1 MSFPSVNPTQT
12 KAWAA
17 LTALFENTANTN
29 LQDLFKEDANRAAAY
44 SLQWQDFYV
53 DFSKTHINAAIKEA
67 LLDLASEV
75 KLKEAIAA
83 QFTGEHINQTE
94 DRAVLHTALRNF
106 SAMKPEVS
114 EVLAQIKSFTE
125 QVISGAWKGYTGK
138 SITDVVN
145 IGIGGSDLGPDMVV
159 EALRNQRNHLNVRF
173 VSNVEG
179 DHVIESLNGLDPE
192 TTLFI
197 IVSKSFT
204 TQETLMNAQ
213 TIRKWFLQYT
223 SEENIAKHFVAVSTN
238 IPAVKDFGIDPN
250 NIFTM
255 WDWVG
260 GRFSLWSAVGLS
272 IACAIG
278 YEQYEDL
285 LRGAHEMDQHFAN
298 TPFEQNIPV
307 MLALISV
314 WYNNFVG
321 AESEAVIPY
330 TQYLT
335 KLVPYLQQAIMESNG
350 KGVDRNGE
358 VIDYQTGTI
367 VWGSTGT
374 NAQHAFFQLIHQG
387 TKVIP
392 ADFIGFK
399 KDQHNQ
405 KAHQDALMANFIAQ
419 TQALMTGTEGQQV
432 DSPFKVFTGN
442 RPTNTILID
451 QLSPNSLGKLIALYE
466 HKLFTQGVIWN
477 IFSYDQWGVQ
487 LGKVLAKNTLS
498 DIESGHVSET
508 HDGSTQALLQHLS
521 N

>member
-1 MSFPSVNPTQT
+1 MSFPSVNPTGT
-12 KAWAA
+12 NAWKRLSELKAS
-17 LTALFENTANTN
+17 EQQR
-29 LQDLFKEDANRAAAY
+29 LQELFKTDPERAERY
-44 SLQWQDFYV
+44 SFQWQDFYV
-53 DFSKTHINAAIKEA
+53 DCSKTHLTETVHKA
-67 LLDLASEV
+67 LLDLAEEV
-75 KLKEAIAA
+75 DLKGAIAA
-83 QFTGEHINQTE
+83 QFSGEHINQTE
-94 DRAVLHTALRNF
+94 DRAVMHTALRNF
-106 SAMKPEVS
+106 SDMKPEVA
-114 EVLAQIKSFTE
+114 EVLAQMKSFSNA
-125 QVISGAWKGYTGK
+125 VISGDWKGHTGK

-159 EALRNQRNHLNVRF
+159 EALRNQRNHLNVHF

-179 DHVIESLNGLDPE
+179 DHVVESLKGLDPE

-213 TIRKWFLQYT
+213 TIRKWFLQHAP
-223 SEENIAKHFVAVSTN
+223 EDQIAKHFVAVSTN

-278 YEQYEDL
+278 YEQYEEL
-285 LRGAHEMDQHFAN
+285 LRGAHAMDQHFTQ
-298 TPFEQNIPV
+298 TPFEQNLPV
-307 MLALISV
+307 TLALISI
-314 WYNNFVG
+314 WYNNFLG

-350 KGVDRNGE
+350 KGVDRNGD

-405 KAHQDALMANFIAQ
+405 KSHQDALMANFIAQ
-419 TQALMTGTEGQQV
+419 TQALMTGTDGQTL
-432 DSPFKVFTGN
+432 DSPFKVFTGD

-498 DIESGHVSET
+498 DIESGSVSAG
-508 HDGSTQALLQHLS
+508 HDSSTAALLNKLAE
-521 N
+521 